1 MRQRILYIALGT
13 GTLLLSWNVFRS
25 QRVEAGP
32 APTAVKAIDSRLI
45 VAPGRIEAIS
55 ENIAIGTQLDGRLT
69 SVPVEE
75 GQSVKRGQIIAV
87 LDNADFAARVRLAD
101 AAIKEREAEL
111 LRLKNGSRAEARLEA
126 AAQLRE
132 AEVILDHAR
141 LERDRRRKI
150 LDRGAIS
157 QSEFDSMDREFRA
170 AEARVETLR
179 QRLALIKD
187 ETRQEDILRAEAE
200 IERARAQKAEAESM
214 LAKTIIR
221 SPIDGVILRR
231 HKQAGESV
239 STSLNNPI
247 LVVGDT
253 SRLRVR
259 VDIDETDVA
268 KISLGQRATIRAAAF
283 GDKEFTGSIVR
294 IGSIL
299 GRKNVMT
306 DEPTERVDRKV
317 LETLVELHPGQQVPL
332 GLRVDT
338 YINTGIKT
346 N

>member
-1 MRQRILYIALGT
+1 MRQRILYIALGA
-13 GTLLLSWNVFRS
+13 GTLLLGASLFRS
-25 QRVEAGP
+25 HRVEAGP
-32 APTAVKAIDSRLI
+32 TPAAVKPLDSQLI
-45 VAPGRIEAIS
+45 VAPGRVEAIS
-55 ENIAIGTQLDGRLT
+55 ENIEIGTQLDGRLT

-75 GQSVKRGQIIAV
+75 GQSVKRGQILAV
-87 LDNADFAARVRLAD
+87 LDNADFAARVRLA
-101 AAIKEREAEL
+101 AASIKEREAEL

-132 AEVILDHAR
+132 AEVTLDHAR

-170 AEARVETLR
+170 AEARVETAR

-187 ETRQEDILRAEAE
+187 ETRQEDVLRAEAE

-231 HKQAGESV
+231 HKQSGESV

-268 KISLGQRATIRAAAF
+268 KISLGQRAAIRAAAF
-283 GDKEFTGSIVR
+283 GDKEFTGHIVR

-317 LETLVELHPGQQVPL
+317 LETLVELDPGQQVPL

-338 YINTGIKT
+338 YIKT
-346 N
+346 K